1 MSSLQSLNPTSGE
14 HFQQSEEDAMSNI
27 TSVRLESLKT
37 ILKGKNTFSFRRDD
51 YTQDEWNQLIKD
63 LEILRTRKIIEI
75 AAYKKTSGI
84 DDVVLDIKKGKLW
97 NS

>member
-1 MSSLQSLNPTSGE
+1 LGAEVCVILPPRFALFGCRSLR
-14 HFQQSEEDAMSNI
+14 HYA
-27 TSVRLESLKT
+27 
-37 ILKGKNTFSFRRDD
+37 